1 MSQTGAIAGNTL
13 EALGAKRTHIIHFCA
28 DNKPKPRAKAT
39 RVLMPI
45 HVASMTCGFCQ
56 VNKIHRLVCQY
67 VSKAAKDFLAKTL
80 SFVCLCLSA
89 AVPARCLVLYSLQ
102 VSQPGAVAEAILGA
116 IGVDEKRLI
125 NFCTGNIPM
134 PRLPNTWGVMI
145 IHFAI
150 LVCCHCQVNKT
161 IRLACQYAIHFGK
174 EILIMHLSFVCLC
187 LRAAVPASCLVLYS
201 LQLKQLNAVAE
212 EPLEVTVARGNYAI
226 NFYANNQPMPRVKM
240 TQGVMLIQDA
250 ILACCHRQ
258 VSMKTS
264 ETLGHKDPLSKN
276 EKSHNPLLGQRIG
289 EASHPGPR
297 CKMDDNQNAVLA
309 ILNPTAIR
317 NKEKEFSCLMKVYNV
332 DTFCCAE
339 TTATKETQDMM
350 TKKLHELQL
359 KTVWSD
365 PVVQQRQRVNGQPCA
380 RGRAGG
386 TSVHSKWPIRPACS
400 HEHKPL
406 CAADRVTH
414 AIVRWGTM
422 YVQIIT
428 IYGYTGGNAWHKK
441 ATNELFEHA
450 IKMSHTTNMPTLFVG
465 DFNMDVHDLEQFDS
479 LRAKGYMSLQMLHE
493 MHLGAPLPPTC
504 KGATTPD
511 TALVP
516 PELCQR
522 IKAIHV
528 DAQCLFDAHAPVIV
542 IFDVPKQDLFHMR
555 MKTPKTWT
563 EIPLDKQDLFHAA
576 RTTCEGMQPDT
587 LLEWAQLVEKTV
599 DVAIQNEHRSNP
611 NLTTFK
617 NLPKR

>member
-1 MSQTGAIAGNTL
+1 
-13 EALGAKRTHIIHFCA
+13 
-28 DNKPKPRAKAT
+28 
-39 RVLMPI
+39 
-45 HVASMTCGFCQ
+45 
-56 VNKIHRLVCQY
+56 
-67 VSKAAKDFLAKTL
+67 
-80 SFVCLCLSA
+80 
-89 AVPARCLVLYSLQ
+89 
-102 VSQPGAVAEAILGA
+102 
-116 IGVDEKRLI
+116 
-125 NFCTGNIPM
+125 M

-174 EILIMHLSFVCLC
+174 EILIMHFAFVCLC

-289 EASHPGPR
+289 EASHPVPR

-441 ATNELFEHA
+441 ATNELFERA

-479 LRAKGYMSLQMLHE
+479 LRSKGYMSLQMLHE

-563 EIPLDKQDLFHAA
+563 EIPLDKQVCNQTHSWNGLSLLKKLLMLPSKMNTEVIPTWLHLRISPNDIKVAVKSLSLSKFPMSSLSKKPEMVILIPLWKLQAIKQSIWLSRFEDFNHCKKDSNLWPKLKMYGFKLRLACGKNGMPFVDGDKTASLSYSGRKTFLNFFHF
-576 RTTCEGMQPDT
+576 RLSC
-587 LLEWAQLVEKTV
+587 LLLSGLIFADNSWSMHLNKF
-599 DVAIQNEHRSNP
+599 NSKNP
-611 NLTTFK
+611 
-617 NLPKR
+617 R